1 MKNKYINRINRPFN
15 LNKQIKMLQMIPLS
29 TLNQFSSKLIHKLM
43 QFKNSIIKIY
53 PKLNF

>member
-43 QFKNSIIKIY
+43 QSKNSIIKIY